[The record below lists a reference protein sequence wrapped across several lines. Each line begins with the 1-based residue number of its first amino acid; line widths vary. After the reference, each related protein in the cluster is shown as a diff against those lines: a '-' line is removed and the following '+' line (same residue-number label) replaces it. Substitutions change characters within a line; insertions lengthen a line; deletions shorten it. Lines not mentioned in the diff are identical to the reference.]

1 MGNSSSKKRKNF
13 ADNKGSSTDV
23 EPTQRGFSPFRRGK
37 TEPPGDSLSCPIID
51 VPSKPGK
58 AVVSLTNLQ
67 SNKASGSCVTDS
79 IYLDWSDPATD
90 GGRPILGYTVEMYDL
105 PTGNWVLVTQ
115 TEGSACRSMLD
126 NILCG
131 IMYRFRVRA
140 FNEVGSSVPGIPSDS
155 FVIDTP
161 GVHIAPYFI
170 LCPPAEV
177 AKYAHETV
185 QFRAKALGTP
195 KPNILWQKDDEPIFI
210 TDGIIIEEEPDGSVL
225 TIHNLQLDDDGVIQC
240 TAVNHVGKAVA
251 STNLLIISLPKFK
264 QTSNIPLQFSF
275 RVDEMIRLKFPFTSQ
290 PPSDFHILK
299 NEAYVSE
306 QEADATIRD
315 ENLMFKI
322 DSAKTENA
330 AEYTI
335 IAENDFGKA
344 EISFTID
351 IEVPPESPG
360 APEIMDV
367 TQTGQLT
374 LAWDAPASGSVDHY
388 IVEYYRDQWQ
398 LWLRMK
404 TCKDPY
410 TMVTDLIPG
419 SKYKFRIMSASMAGI
434 SDPSK
439 ESEEVMIGA
448 VAEDELF
455 DLPGLPGPRGRPN
468 NRNRRMK
475 KMPSLDRTSLDRS
488 VAMRELPMVGNRRQ
502 ASLDREVYYDAQ
514 DVRRDVVT
522 YKPPEIEK
530 IGNLSEKYKLS
541 NEELAKYKMSMSELC
556 HKMKA
561 VSTTSLAM
569 RSSKVS
575 IDEAMRPLKMEVTNQ
590 ARKYTSMGQLAKE
603 ASAHIDTDHPTPQK
617 SSSSTHLAQKKV
629 ELSNDVGDC
638 KKSLTDIRDRI
649 GSLQSLLKTS
659 RTLTASKQ
667 QMFADIPNPSPSGGQ
682 NTNIPKSSDKEGEK
696 KRKTSFTTNR
706 SDSYAMAI
714 DDEEGEYEET
724 HFPYSPGMPSMGS
737 LLCDKPENKQNTKR
751 GSTFITDIEDQDSDI
766 PTNRNDL
773 LSIGDELINESDP
786 DKKPF
791 DIRAL
796 SPSDITLLP
805 LTTPEPDS
813 SMSTMT
819 LLADELTRSNMTMVA
834 DDSSMTEIA
843 SDRSLSACSQATLE
857 GDDIDSDTESLL

>member
-1 MGNSSSKKRKNF
+1 MGNSASSKRKKW
-13 ADNKGSSTDV
+13 AANKGSSTDV
-23 EPTQRGFSPFRRGK
+23 EPPTRGFSPFRRGK
-37 TEPPGDSLSCPIID
+37 TEPPGDSLSCTIID
-51 VPSKPGK
+51 VPGKPGK

-67 SNKASGSCVTDS
+67 SNKPSGSCVTDS
-79 IYLDWSDPATD
+79 IYLDWGNPSTD

-195 KPNILWQKDDEPIFI
+195 KPNILWQKDDEPVFL
-210 TDGIIIEEEPDGSVL
+210 TEGIDIQEEPDGSLL
-225 TIHNLQLDDDGVIQC
+225 TVHNLQLDDDGVIQC
-240 TAVNHVGKAVA
+240 IAVNHVGKAVA
-251 STNLLIISLPKFK
+251 STSLCIISIPKFK
-264 QTSNIPLQFSF
+264 QASSPPLQFSF
-275 RVDEMIRLKFPFTSQ
+275 RADEMIRLKFPFNSQ
-290 PPSDFHILK
+290 PPADLQILK
-299 NEAYVSE
+299 NETYISKM
-306 QEADATIRD
+306 EADATIRE
-315 ENLMFKI
+315 ENVMFKI
-322 DSAKTENA
+322 DCAKPENA
-330 AEYTI
+330 GEYTI
-335 IAENDFGKA
+335 IADNDYGKA
-344 EISFTID
+344 EIHFTID

-360 APEIMDV
+360 VPDIMDV
-367 TQTGQLT
+367 TQSGQLT
-374 LAWDAPASGSVDHY
+374 LAWDAPSSGSVDHY

-404 TCKDPY
+404 TCKDPH
-410 TMVTDLIPG
+410 TIVTDLIPG

-434 SDPSK
+434 SDPSQ

-455 DLPGLPGPRGRPN
+455 DLPGPGPRGRTS
-468 NRNRRMK
+468 NRNRRMT

-488 VAMRELPMVGNRRQ
+488 VGLRQLPIVGNRRQ
-502 ASLDREVYYDAQ
+502 ASLEREVYYDAEN
-514 DVRRDVVT
+514 VRRDVVT

-530 IGNLSEKYKLS
+530 IGSLSEKYKLS

-561 VSTTSLAM
+561 VSNTSLLI

-575 IDEAMRPLKMEVTNQ
+575 LDEATQPLKMEVTNQ
-590 ARKYTSMGQLAKE
+590 ARKYNSMTQLVRE
-603 ASAHIDTDHPTPQK
+603 GSVNIDTDEPAPQK
-617 SSSSTHLAQKKV
+617 SSSSSHLAPKAMARKV

-667 QMFADIPNPSPSGGQ
+667 QMFADIPKLPSSGVQ
-682 NTNIPKSSDKEGEK
+682 NTNLIKQTNV
-696 KRKTSFTTNR
+696 RKTSFTTNR

-724 HFPYSPGMPSMGS
+724 HFPYSPGMPSLGS
-737 LLCDKPENKQNTKR
+737 LLCDKPENRQSAQR
-751 GSTFITDIEDQDSDI
+751 DSLFITDIEDPNSEIHLD
-766 PTNRNDL
+766 RKEL
-773 LSIGDELINESDP
+773 LNIGDELTRDSDAAN
-786 DKKPF
+786 KPF

-796 SPSDITLLP
+796 SPSDINLLP
-805 LTTPEPDS
+805 LATPEPDS

-819 LLADELTRSNMTMVA
+819 MLADQSTMSNMTMLA
-834 DDSSMTEIA
+834 DDSSMTDIVT
-843 SDRSLSACSQATLE
+843 DRSLSACSQATLE
-857 GDDIDSDTESLL
+857 GDDLDSDTESLL